1 MTVVKKALRDSTK
14 SEDFSPKMKG
24 PPTMPTEATLPE
36 DALFVAPPSP
46 RVTSAV
52 DAEVVE
58 NLIEDTKIGARIKRL
73 RLRRSMGLVELGK
86 QTGLSASFLSQ
97 LETGRVVPTLRNLA
111 RISMIFGKDLSYFFQ
126 ADSDALFRISRSK
139 NRARLPQGERDNPTY
154 IAESFGILVPNETLR
169 PCIAEFLPASRSDR
183 FRPQVFMGSEIII
196 VLAGSI
202 EVQYGEATHVLDEGD
217 SAYLDART
225 ARTICST
232 GEVKAKAL
240 IITSKHGQ
248 MRSEG
253 QDGQQARGKLRS
265 ALIADFNKAAEA
277 TETAKPSR
285 NGKPS
290 Q

>member
-1 MTVVKKALRDSTK
+1 
-14 SEDFSPKMKG
+14 
-24 PPTMPTEATLPE
+24 MPTETMAEETTFI
-36 DALFVAPPSP
+36 AAPSARTP
-46 RVTSAV
+46 SAV

-58 NLIEDTKIGARIKRL
+58 SLIEDTKIGARIKRL

-126 ADSDALFRISRSK
+126 ADSDALFRISRNK

-169 PCIAEFLPASRSDR
+169 PCLAEFLPASRNDR
-183 FRPQVFMGSEIII
+183 FRPQVFVGSEIII
-196 VLAGSI
+196 VLEGSI

-225 ARTICST
+225 TRTICAA
-232 GEVKAKAL
+232 GENKARAL
-240 IITSKHGQ
+240 IITSKHAQ
-248 MRSEG
+248 MRTEG
-253 QDGQQARGKLRS
+253 QEAQNRGKLRS
-265 ALIADFNKAAEA
+265 ALIADFNKAAAEMP
-277 TETAKPSR
+277 PSAPSGR
-285 NGKPS
+285 SGKS
-290 Q
+290 S